1 MEVGLG
7 PVLIPFLLYFL
18 FICAVVA
25 VALIDLEW
33 TVIPDIITIP
43 TALLGVVSALVM
55 PRSPAFWDFHPAP
68 TWQESVIGLLAGVGL
83 IVLIY
88 LGYRAVTGRMGIGG
102 GDATMLGMI
111 GGFLGWQAIVFVLFF
126 ASIQGLMA
134 AVVAGV
140 MERIRGEESSL
151 FRRGVDRPEY
161 WKEHP
166 LIADKHP
173 AEVDSASGK
182 QEPELDGSDR
192 KPGREEEGEQGSGGD
207 FSELSTT
214 GSKTGVPFGP
224 FLALAALEYLFLGRL
239 FELWM
244 MGQV

>member
-7 PVLIPFLLYFL
+7 PILVPFLLYFL

-43 TALLGVVSALVM
+43 TALLGVVTALVM
-55 PRSPAFWDFHPAP
+55 PRSQAFLDFYPAP
-68 TWQESVIGLLAGVGL
+68 SWQESVIGLLAGVGL
-83 IVLIY
+83 ILLIY

-111 GGFLGWQAIVFVLFF
+111 GGFLGWRAIVFVLFF

-166 LIADKHP
+166 LLVDKQS
-173 AEVDSASGK
+173 AEVDSASEK
-182 QEPELDGSDR
+182 RELKAD
-192 KPGREEEGEQGSGGD
+192 
-207 FSELSTT
+207 T

-224 FLALAALEYLFLGRL
+224 FLGLAALEYLFLGRL

>member
-1 MEVGLG
+1 MDVGLG

-18 FICAVVA
+18 FICAVLA

-43 TALLGVVSALVM
+43 TAFLGIVTALVM
-55 PRSPAFWDFHPAP
+55 PRSQAFFDFHPAP

-83 IVLIY
+83 ILLIY

-111 GGFLGWQAIVFVLFF
+111 GGFLGWRSIVFVLFF

-134 AVVAGV
+134 AIVAGV
-140 MERIRGEESSL
+140 MERIKGEESSL

-161 WKEHP
+161 WKDHP
-166 LIADKHP
+166 LMVDKQSS
-173 AEVDSASGK
+173 EGDSASAKHTWKADGTGLEQDEEDDSE
-182 QEPELDGSDR
+182 QE
-192 KPGREEEGEQGSGGD
+192 SGND
-207 FSELSTT
+207 SSEFDAT